1 MGLIR
6 LIKQIIKL
14 MRLINLIS
22 FYRQS
27 LKKPKTVNKSSVYL
41 LMTIIIDIFAVSDF
55 TWFYK

>member
-14 MRLINLIS
+14 MRQINLIS

-27 LKKPKTVNKSSVYL
+27 LKKSKTVNKSSVYL